1 MIGLNID
8 GHQTVDVDAMKS
20 RNRSMQHVE
29 FEYYPETTVQSTD
42 KAAED
47 KEKIDNVAID
57 ATRMDVRQQLEEH
70 LLSSLNELFD
80 TSSKNGKLAIE
91 HEIDRVIHS
100 LPPTSA
106 VTFNVQESI
115 GRVLTLKEGLDSSR
129 HYNFDFSPK
138 LLTCRGD
145 MVEVLIKSGI
155 GRYLEF
161 KGVEQSFVYDT
172 DSKTFDKVPVSKED
186 VFSTDSIALIDK
198 RKLMRFLTFAMNDEE
213 NAQDLGEY
221 ESKPFKALLEEK
233 FKINGKLQ
241 MAIIYAIALI
251 QDDESK
257 VMAKEGLERTTSF
270 LKSLGRFGKC
280 AFLRPLYGGASEVA
294 QAFCRACAVHGG
306 VYMLNQPVK
315 KYLLN
320 EDKSQCVGIV
330 TGEGQQI
337 KSKWIIGSMEYMNKE
352 WLDVESTE
360 QEASWISRA
369 IIVSSQP
376 PIINEASDTED
387 LSFAVFPPSQA
398 DDLSRPVTAIQLS
411 SEGMAC
417 PRKKYMTFLSISST
431 DPEKSSKTDLASA
444 VDKLQKS
451 NNEMQPLFVLYYK
464 QRSQQSSVIASD
476 KAPKNIVA
484 CSDPDSLLDLDA
496 PLAEARKTFAF
507 CVGVN
512 EEFLPAPD
520 VDPELEE

>member
-172 DSKTFDKVPVSKED
+172 DSKTFDKVA
-186 VFSTDSIALIDK
+186 T
-198 RKLMRFLTFAMNDEE
+198 M
-213 NAQDLGEY
+213 
-221 ESKPFKALLEEK
+221 
-233 FKINGKLQ
+233 
-241 MAIIYAIALI
+241 
-251 QDDESK
+251 
-257 VMAKEGLERTTSF
+257 ER
-270 LKSLGRFGKC
+270 
-280 AFLRPLYGGASEVA
+280 
-294 QAFCRACAVHGG
+294 
-306 VYMLNQPVK
+306 
-315 KYLLN
+315 
-320 EDKSQCVGIV
+320 
-330 TGEGQQI
+330 
-337 KSKWIIGSMEYMNKE
+337 
-352 WLDVESTE
+352 
-360 QEASWISRA
+360 
-369 IIVSSQP
+369 
-376 PIINEASDTED
+376 SDNVPT
-387 LSFAVFPPSQA
+387 
-398 DDLSRPVTAIQLS
+398 
-411 SEGMAC
+411 
-417 PRKKYMTFLSISST
+417 YH
-431 DPEKSSKTDLASA
+431 
-444 VDKLQKS
+444 
-451 NNEMQPLFVLYYK
+451 N
-464 QRSQQSSVIASD
+464 
-476 KAPKNIVA
+476 
-484 CSDPDSLLDLDA
+484 
-496 PLAEARKTFAF
+496 
-507 CVGVN
+507 
-512 EEFLPAPD
+512 
-520 VDPELEE
+520 